1 MMNTEKNIPFEIY
14 IDNILNKEPSKI
26 LLVLFPN
33 LSHPSQSRFHE
44 FFKKLKELNKIQ
56 GNKDKNRNLTS
67 YKKNKKN
74 IMELNLFKIQN
85 GMDKRTSLMI
95 KNIPKV
101 LDEINVIKWLQQ
113 LANLNYI
120 FVPKDEFSNKILGF
134 AFINV
139 CNYMDILQLLKK
151 LTIAESYN
159 EINNDY
165 LINNK
170 RKKIE
175 VIYSHKQGLKSLTK
189 SFGVS
194 HIFENL
200 KYEMQQRNNYFL

>member
-1 MMNTEKNIPFEIY
+1 MNAQKIIPFEIY
-14 IDNILNKEPSKI
+14 IDNILRKEPSKI
-26 LLVLFPN
+26 LLELFPN

-56 GNKDKNRNLTS
+56 ENNDKKKNHNS
-67 YKKNKKN
+67 YKKIKKN
-74 IMELNLFKIQN
+74 KMELNLYKIQN

-95 KNIPKV
+95 KNIPKGI
-101 LDEINVIKWLQQ
+101 DEMNVIKWLQQ

-120 FVPKDEFSNKILGF
+120 FVPKDEFTNKILGF

-139 CNYMDILQLLKK
+139 CNYMDILELIKRLA
-151 LTIAESYN
+151 IEESYN
-159 EINNDY
+159 NIINNNF
-165 LINNK
+165 INN

-189 SFGVS
+189 SFGNS
-194 HIFENL
+194 HIFKN
-200 KYEMQQRNNYFL
+200 

>member
-1 MMNTEKNIPFEIY
+1 MNDKKIIPFEIY
-14 IDNILNKEPSKI
+14 IDNILSKEPSKI
-26 LLVLFPN
+26 LLELFPN

-56 GNKDKNRNLTS
+56 ENNDKKKNHIS
-67 YKKNKKN
+67 YKKTKKN
-74 IMELNLFKIQN
+74 IMELNLYKIQN
-85 GMDKRTSLMI
+85 GIDKRTSLMI
-95 KNIPKV
+95 KNIPKG

-139 CNYMDILQLLKK
+139 CNYLDILELLKRIA
-151 LTIAESYN
+151 IAENYN
-159 EINNDY
+159 K
-165 LINNK
+165 INNK
-170 RKKIE
+170 NCNNNRKKIE

-189 SFGVS
+189 SFGNS
-194 HIFENL
+194 HIFKN
-200 KYEMQQRNNYFL
+200 

>member
-1 MMNTEKNIPFEIY
+1 MNDKKIIPFEIY
-14 IDNILNKEPSKI
+14 IDNILSKEPSKI
-26 LLVLFPN
+26 LLELFPN

-56 GNKDKNRNLTS
+56 ENNDKKKNHIS
-67 YKKNKKN
+67 YKKTKKN
-74 IMELNLFKIQN
+74 IMELNLYKIQN
-85 GMDKRTSLMI
+85 GIDKRTSLMI
-95 KNIPKV
+95 KNIPKG

-139 CNYMDILQLLKK
+139 CNYLDILELLKRIA
-151 LTIAESYN
+151 IAENYN
-159 EINNDY
+159 K
-165 LINNK
+165 INNK
-170 RKKIE
+170 NFNNNRKKIE

-189 SFGVS
+189 SFGNS
-194 HIFENL
+194 HIFKN
-200 KYEMQQRNNYFL
+200 

>member
-1 MMNTEKNIPFEIY
+1 MMNAQKIIPFEIY
-14 IDNILNKEPSKI
+14 IDNILRKEPSKI
-26 LLVLFPN
+26 LLELFPN

-56 GNKDKNRNLTS
+56 ENNDKKKNHNS
-67 YKKNKKN
+67 YKKSKKN
-74 IMELNLFKIQN
+74 KMELNLYKIQN

-95 KNIPKV
+95 KNIPKGI
-101 LDEINVIKWLQQ
+101 DEMNVIKWLQQ

-120 FVPKDEFSNKILGF
+120 FVPKDEFTNKILGF

-139 CNYMDILQLLKK
+139 CNYMDILELLKR
-151 LTIAESYN
+151 LAIEESYN
-159 EINNDY
+159 KIINDNF
-165 LINNK
+165 NNN

-189 SFGVS
+189 SFGNS
-194 HIFENL
+194 HIFKN
-200 KYEMQQRNNYFL
+200 

>member
-1 MMNTEKNIPFEIY
+1 MNAQKIIPFEIY
-14 IDNILNKEPSKI
+14 IDNILRKEPSKI
-26 LLVLFPN
+26 LLELFPN

-56 GNKDKNRNLTS
+56 ENNDKKKNHNS
-67 YKKNKKN
+67 YKKSKKN
-74 IMELNLFKIQN
+74 KMELNLYKIQN

-95 KNIPKV
+95 KNIPKGI
-101 LDEINVIKWLQQ
+101 DEMNVIKWLQQ

-120 FVPKDEFSNKILGF
+120 FVPKDEFTNKILGF

-139 CNYMDILQLLKK
+139 CNYMDILELLKR
-151 LTIAESYN
+151 LAIEESYN
-159 EINNDY
+159 KIINDNF
-165 LINNK
+165 NNN

-189 SFGVS
+189 SFGNS
-194 HIFENL
+194 HIFKN
-200 KYEMQQRNNYFL
+200 

>member
-1 MMNTEKNIPFEIY
+1 MMNAKKIIPFEIY

-26 LLVLFPN
+26 LLELFPN

-44 FFKKLKELNKIQ
+44 FFKKLKELNNIQ
-56 GNKDKNRNLTS
+56 ENNDKKRNHTS
-67 YKKNKKN
+67 YMKNKKN
-74 IMELNLFKIQN
+74 IMELNLYKIQN

-95 KNIPKV
+95 KNIPKGIA
-101 LDEINVIKWLQQ
+101 EINVIKWLQQ
-113 LANLNYI
+113 LANMNYI

-139 CNYMDILQLLKK
+139 CNYMDILELLKR
-151 LTIAESYN
+151 LAIAESYN
-159 EINNDY
+159 NINNDSF
-165 LINNK
+165 IKN

-189 SFGVS
+189 SFGNS
-194 HIFENL
+194 HIFKN
-200 KYEMQQRNNYFL
+200 